1 MLKQRIK
8 DYVNSHRDE
17 IVSTLMELVKI
28 PSVST
33 DRISCDKM
41 QLAVRSLYENYGFS
55 VTEGEEYILAHFG
68 DGKEEI
74 GLFAHSDVVDGG
86 EGWLLTT
93 PFEPIIHE
101 GVIVGR
107 GAWDDKSAVV
117 HSFYAL
123 RALKELNIPITKKV
137 VAFIGFNEENG
148 MSDIKNYIKSHTPPD
163 FSLVMDAGF
172 PAYYGDKGKA
182 WVRATSRKRLSKIT
196 ELHGGKMIN
205 ITLGCAVAK
214 VRDVCDFSAK
224 NDRVMAEKYGN
235 DLILK
240 AEGVS
245 THGAT
250 PEGAINGAYL
260 IAEELKDCDFL
271 DNCDRELMSTL
282 AELLKSPY
290 GEAVGIENDDDE
302 FGRLTM
308 TNGMID
314 IVDSRVSL
322 TFDLRFGKEIK
333 VDKMLK
339 VLEASLDKMGFDLE
353 IISADNAYA
362 IDTENEYFKRY
373 IEAYKSYTGEE
384 NINLRI
390 NAGSTYAKCIGKAC
404 EVGTRYKGTR
414 LSLPNGHGNAHQPD
428 ENISIDGLL
437 NAMEIIIYS
446 VAELCK

>member
-1 MLKQRIK
+1 
-8 DYVNSHRDE
+8 
-17 IVSTLMELVKI
+17 
-28 PSVST
+28 
-33 DRISCDKM
+33 
-41 QLAVRSLYENYGFS
+41 
-55 VTEGEEYILAHFG
+55 
-68 DGKEEI
+68 
-74 GLFAHSDVVDGG
+74 
-86 EGWLLTT
+86 
-93 PFEPIIHE
+93 
-101 GVIVGR
+101 
-107 GAWDDKSAVV
+107 
-117 HSFYAL
+117 
-123 RALKELNIPITKKV
+123 
-137 VAFIGFNEENG
+137 
-148 MSDIKNYIKSHTPPD
+148 
-163 FSLVMDAGF
+163 
-172 PAYYGDKGKA
+172 
-182 WVRATSRKRLSKIT
+182 
-196 ELHGGKMIN
+196 
-205 ITLGCAVAK
+205 
-214 VRDVCDFSAK
+214 
-224 NDRVMAEKYGN
+224 MAEKYGN

-250 PEGAINGAYL
+250 PEGAINCAYL

-290 GEAVGIENDDDE
+290 GEAVGIENDDAE